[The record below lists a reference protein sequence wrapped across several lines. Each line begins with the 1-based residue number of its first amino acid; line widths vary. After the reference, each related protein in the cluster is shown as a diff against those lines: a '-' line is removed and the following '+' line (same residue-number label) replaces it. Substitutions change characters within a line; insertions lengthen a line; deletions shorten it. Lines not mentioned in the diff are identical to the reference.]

1 MANVKVRSAA
11 GKRQPMREAEL
22 GGAMVPFVAAA
33 HEHEELISDETLEIT
48 ANEQHLAPINVGAY
62 GYARHLWIQLETV
75 EEGETEAEA
84 TENEDCPWKL
94 LSQIQFN
101 DVNGTPL
108 FNPMN
113 GYSML
118 WCNILGGYRG
128 NPDPRNM
135 PYFSSSMKKPKYSL
149 RVPMEVSRKNGFGS
163 IANQNSG
170 AMYKLYLSVADK
182 ASLVTKFKKMP
193 KVRIRVY
200 LEAWSQPDDFNL
212 AGRPQAEGPPLL
224 DSAQYHSHY
233 VRETNKGANTV
244 LLTEVGDLIRFI
256 LIIARTEAGAR
267 SDKVMA
273 DPVELK
279 WDGNTMHQFTRMMQE
294 EHIAACVPQLKERD
308 KGVFAFLFNLGQ
320 FGRVGDDSP
329 TLYYPTMQSTRLEII
344 GNTEEAGVWDIVSD
358 VVAPVAVNANERYQ
372 VPNRSSFQ
380 PDAGGAGQVATHTG

>member
-22 GGAMVPFVAAA
+22 GGSMVPFVAAA
-33 HEHEELISDETLEIT
+33 HEHEEIISDETLEIT

-62 GYARHLWIQLETV
+62 GYARSLWIQTETV
-75 EEGETEAEA
+75 TEGETEAEA
-84 TENEDCPWKL
+84 TETEDKPWKIF
-94 LSQIQFN
+94 SSIQLN

-113 GYSML
+113 GYTAL

-128 NPDPRNM
+128 VPDPRQL
-135 PYFSSSMKKPKYSL
+135 PYYEPSMKKPKFSFRL
-149 RVPMEVSRKNGFGS
+149 PIEVSRKNGFGS

-170 AMYKLYLSVADK
+170 AMYKLYLSINNTAE
-182 ASLVTKFKKMP
+182 LTTKFKKMP
-193 KVRIRVY
+193 KIRVRVY

-233 VRETNKGANTV
+233 VRDTNKGANTV
-244 LLTEVGDLIRFI
+244 LLTEVGDLIRFV

-273 DPVELK
+273 DPIEMK
-279 WDGNTMHQFTRMMQE
+279 WDGNVMHTFTRMMQE
-294 EHIAACVPQLKERD
+294 EHIAGCVPQLKERD
-308 KGVFAFLFNLGQ
+308 KGVFAFLFDIGVN
-320 FGRVGDDSP
+320 GRVGDDSP
-329 TLYYPTMQSTRLEII
+329 TLYYPTMQSTRLELV
-344 GNTEEAGVWDIVSD
+344 GNTEEAGIWDIVSN
-358 VVAPVAVNANERYQ
+358 VVAPVAVAADERYQ

-380 PDAGGAGQVATHTG
+380 PESGGGGQVATRTG